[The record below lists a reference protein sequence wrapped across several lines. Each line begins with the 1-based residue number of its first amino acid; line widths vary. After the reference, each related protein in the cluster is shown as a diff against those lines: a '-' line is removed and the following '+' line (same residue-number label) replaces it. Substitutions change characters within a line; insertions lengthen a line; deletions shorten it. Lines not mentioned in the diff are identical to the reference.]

1 MDENKKDSLTP
12 TAAEEERDQA
22 LFDAIGKDKKK
33 KKRRTWITVIVIVAL
48 VAAGL
53 TAAVIYGQ
61 KKVRDQMGNMGYSDS
76 QVVSYTVDTGS
87 VNTTVS
93 GSGLLSDVGA
103 EKLSLPEGVKV
114 DKVLVHAGDR
124 VEEGDLLCTVEMS
137 SVLGALSDTQSKITD
152 LDAKLRTSAYE
163 TAANAIPA
171 GVNGRVK
178 KIYAA
183 VGDDVAA
190 CMFEHG
196 ALALLSLD
204 GYMALDLET
213 EELAEGDEVT
223 VVRPDG
229 KELKGTVDSVALR
242 KATILVTDDGPELD
256 ETVTV
261 RTADGRELGE
271 AALYIH
277 SPLRVTG
284 YAGTV
289 NAVYTAENKQT
300 WAGNSLFVLKDTAF
314 TANYES
320 ILRQRREQE
329 DNLIQLMALYRCGA
343 LEAPF
348 AGSVVSVEYKDP
360 NAPTTGNDNNSN
372 NGTAA
377 SSALNAY
384 AGAVSGN
391 TSSNSGSSSG
401 SGTETPS
408 KTGLL
413 TLSPDEEMNVTISVD
428 ETDIL
433 ALEIGQEAQITINS
447 IGDIFFGQVTE
458 INRNASSESGVTSY
472 TAVVTMPKDPRMLPG
487 MSAKVVVRIQG
498 VENTIQIPEKAL
510 HQTRDAAF
518 VYTAYDPETG
528 EFGGAVPVITGLSNG
543 TMIEIVEG
551 LQEGDTVWYTEV
563 FDPWA
568 WSYGSDGDASGGD
581 AWVNMDASGGNA
593 FDEEA
598 FYAEVGSLDGAS
610 VGAATDGDAA

>member
-1 MDENKKDSLTP
+1 MDENKKDSLAP
-12 TAAEEERDQA
+12 AAEEERDQA
-22 LFDAIGKDKKK
+22 LFDAIGKDKRR

-61 KKVRDQMGNMGYSDS
+61 KKVRDQMGMMNYGGT

-103 EKLSLPEGVKV
+103 EALSLPEGVKV

-124 VEEGDLLCTVEMS
+124 VEEGDLLCTVEIS
-137 SVLGALSDTQSKITD
+137 SVMSAITDTQAKITD
-152 LDAKLRTSAYE
+152 LDARLRTTAYE
-163 TAANAIPA
+163 TAANAVVA
-171 GVNGRVK
+171 GVNARVK
-178 KIYAA
+178 KVYAA

-204 GYMALDLET
+204 GYMALDLDT
-213 EELAEGDEVT
+213 EELSDGDEVT

-229 KELKGTVDSVALR
+229 RELKGTVDRAILGR
-242 KATILVTDDGPELD
+242 ATILVTDDGPELD

-261 RTADGRELGE
+261 RAADGRKLGE
-271 AALYIH
+271 GTLYIH

-289 NAVYTAENKQT
+289 NDVRTAENKQT
-300 WAGNSLFVLKDTAF
+300 WAGNSLFILKDTAF
-314 TANYES
+314 AGNYEAV
-320 ILRQRREQE
+320 LRERREQE
-329 DNLIQLMALYRCGA
+329 ETLILLMGLYRCGA

-348 AGSVVSVEYKDP
+348 AGSVVSIEYKDP
-360 NAPTTGNDNNSN
+360 DAPSTGSD
-372 NGTAA
+372 G
-377 SSALNAY
+377 
-384 AGAVSGN
+384 G
-391 TSSNSGSSSG
+391 SGSSGGSAYAVNAYTGTVAGITASASANANANSASG
-401 SGTETPS
+401 SGSETPS
-408 KTGLL
+408 KTSLL
-413 TLSPDEEMNVTISVD
+413 TLSPDEKMNVTISVD

-447 IGDIFFGQVTE
+447 IGDIFFGEVTE

-472 TAVVTMPKDPRMLPG
+472 TAVVTMPKDLRMLSG
-487 MSAKVVVRIQG
+487 MSAKVVVRIRG

-518 VYTAYDPETG
+518 VYTSYDSETG
-528 EFGGAVPVITGLSNG
+528 ELGDPVAVITGLSNG

-551 LQEGDTVWYTEV
+551 LQEGDTVWYNEV

-568 WSYGSDGDASGGD
+568 GSYYGSDGNASGGD
-581 AWVNMDASGGNA
+581 AWVTVDASGGDA
-593 FDEEA
+593 V
-598 FYAEVGSLDGAS
+598 YAEYEFAS
-610 VGAATDGDAA
+610 GGDAA